1 MGQMDTADR
10 QPSRV
15 GRKRDPSRDVAI
27 LDATLDVLA
36 EEGYAGL
43 TVDQVAAT
51 AGAGKATVYRRWPT
65 KADLVLDAVA
75 RLDAGR
81 TAPDVL
87 PDTGTLRGDLHAL
100 LEGSGGSGD
109 GRRLRIMAGLTSM
122 LAEHPALG
130 EAADT
135 AVVGPWATANAALIR
150 RAVDRGEVRPEADV
164 DTLARAVPTMV
175 AYRAC
180 IQRLPIPDAYVAS
193 LIDAVLLPALGVP
206 PA

>member
-1 MGQMDTADR
+1 MENADR
-10 QPSRV
+10 QPARV

-27 LDATLDVLA
+27 LDATLTVLA
-36 EEGYAGL
+36 DRGYAGL
-43 TVDQVAAT
+43 TIDLVAAT
-51 AGAGKATVYRRWPT
+51 AGAGKATVYRRWPA

-75 RLDAGR
+75 HLDAGR
-81 TAPDVL
+81 TAPGVL

-100 LEGSGGSGD
+100 LDRGNADRDE
-109 GRRLRIMAGLTSM
+109 RRMRIMAGLTSM
-122 LAEHPALG
+122 IAEHPALG

-150 RAVDRGEVRPEADV
+150 RAVERGEVSPRADV
-164 DTLARAVPTMV
+164 DTLARVVPTMV

-180 IQRLPIPDAYVAS
+180 IQRLPIPDGYVAS
-193 LIDAVLLPALGVP
+193 LIDRVLLPALGVP